1 MRKWASILT
10 IVFGLAILAGAV
22 GTWILTSTTLSNQR
36 ITVAADADC
45 MAGRQVNG
53 PLTAFCQARLIDK
66 HTLALTD
73 GQTYAEL
80 DREDPRRQVAMNSS
94 FLQASLFTSVL
105 AFGVAGLAALS
116 GILFLMIGLGMKDVA
131 ERTAAVPRT
140 E

>member
-10 IVFGLAILAGAV
+10 VVLGLAILAGAV
-22 GTWILTSTTLSNQR
+22 GTWILTSNTLSNQK
-36 ITVAADADC
+36 ITVAEDADC
-45 MAGRQVNG
+45 MANMPVRG
-53 PLTAFCQARLIDK
+53 PYTAFCQARLIDK

-73 GQTYAEL
+73 GKTYAEL

-116 GILFLMIGLGMKDVA
+116 GILFLLIGLGMRDVA
-131 ERTAAVPRT
+131 ERTGAMPRKT
-140 E
+140 